1 MFWLAFILFTFIQ
14 LIIILNM
21 VIAIMGAAF
30 EEVNNFDTANI
41 YIGKLQHM
49 VLSYPRILTN
59 VCSTEL
65 QANDYLFYVNL
76 NPVQI
81 NLPPM
86 LLAENPL
93 SVTPS
98 DFDGVKADIGQLS
111 ATLQEITKQIAAM
124 PKEAKQD

>member
-49 VLSYPRILTN
+49 VLSYPRILIN
-59 VCSTEL
+59 VCSTKL
-65 QANDYLFYVNL
+65 QEKDYLFYVDL

-111 ATLQEITKQIAAM
+111 ATL
-124 PKEAKQD
+124 